1 MRLSTS
7 PNQPT
12 SASRIR
18 CAKVQK
24 FCSNLHKAFRICGT
38 LQPKPP
44 SVNFNGPAGAF
55 LVELLIYNG
64 APFKDHWAYWVRSH
78 HEPEIGVFIHATG
91 DVRNGFQFEIKR
103 SHDLRVTGN
112 RPTKKIPLQWI
123 DGKYFNE
130 SAMFND
136 GVHKIDTLPVCA
148 FEASLYNVKAP
159 GKSLNNV
166 DDKGASRK
174 KITQR
179 NCQTWITESADQLA
193 LDGIFTQTVVAYL
206 RDIEQ

>member
-1 MRLSTS
+1 MPSYPARAPANPPPPPPPSGS
-7 PNQPT
+7 RR
-12 SASRIR
+12 SVAS
-18 CAKVQK
+18 
-24 FCSNLHKAFRICGT
+24 GT

-78 HEPEIGVFIHATG
+78 HEPEFGVFIHATG

-166 DDKGASRK
+166 DDKVSL
-174 KITQR
+174 
-179 NCQTWITESADQLA
+179 QTLLVLPVDDLFS
-193 LDGIFTQTVVAYL
+193 
-206 RDIEQ
+206 